1 MIYKTKQEKLNA
13 CKTDNHNLI
22 VKQLN
27 YEHIISKQERS
38 HTLLGGVGVSH
49 TLGGGVHLKR
59 DRSYGGGGDYT
70 TWYITLR

>member
-38 HTLLGGVGVSH
+38 HPLGKWGYIWKETEV
-49 TLGGGVHLKR
+49 
-59 DRSYGGGGDYT
+59 GGGGE
-70 TWYITLR
+70 ISQHGK

>member
-1 MIYKTKQEKLNA
+1 MYSNIVLQSYIQQPVINILNKKSDFTKQNRKKLNA

-38 HTLLGGVGVSH
+38 HTLGGW
-49 TLGGGVHLKR
+49 
-59 DRSYGGGGDYT
+59 
-70 TWYITLR
+70 WYS